1 MTTPHGQI
9 QKEGVEKKARLLK
22 WLLEKELNI
31 FSFDIE
37 FLQE

>member
-22 WLLEKELNI
+22 WLLEKGLN
-31 FSFDIE
+31 SFDIE
-37 FLQE
+37 FSQE